1 MKMYDKVKLIKERAE
16 YKQAD
21 IKVFDVGIIIG
32 ENRNGY
38 VLVCFDGEP
47 YLDTDNVYK
56 TTEKHVG
63 VRIEDLEL
71 CD

>member
-1 MKMYDKVKLIKERAE
+1 MKMHDKVKLTKERAE
-16 YKQAD
+16 YKKAG
-21 IKVFDVGIIIG
+21 INIHDVGIIIG

-38 VLVCFDGEP
+38 VLVCFDGET
-47 YLDTDNVYK
+47 YLDADNVYK

-63 VRIEDLEL
+63 IKIEDLKL

>member
-1 MKMYDKVKLIKERAE
+1 MNLYDKVKLIRERAE

-38 VLVCFDGEP
+38 VLVCFDGET
-47 YLDTDNVYK
+47 YLDTDNVFK

-63 VRIEDLEL
+63 IRIEDLEL